1 MGAVGNDPD
10 FRFHS
15 PYAQQKYHNISCFW
29 EKQPRGCLRIS
40 CAFHHSKPR
49 HINGLFLPPTN
60 NAPLQ
65 QAMQEEILPPA
76 PQQESRRH
84 QQHIPLPIHPPLI
97 INLGDEEDDEDDEE
111 ENYVPNWVPKT
122 DADIEEERA
131 IKEICYKSG
140 EYYRIQPPREH
151 QSTNTESS
159 PREKELSPSEAT
171 NRDLQKGKTD
181 HRAFENGDA
190 PLQQAIQEEILPP
203 APQQE
208 SRRHQQ
214 HIPLPI
220 HPPLIINLGDEEDDE
235 DDEEENYVP
244 NWVPKTDADIEEERA
259 IKEICYKSGEYY
271 RIQPPREHQSTNTE
285 SSPRE
290 KELSPSEATNRD
302 LQKGNNVVSIP
313 HQAVQALLRGYL
325 LHPKTVP
332 KEGETSPFPRGIH
345 TSNPRVKP
353 SSQQRGQRKGDETDS
368 SPLCVCTQTGRK
380 SSFRPPEPRRKAYVV
395 YRSVTAKQEPKFS
408 EATAVPEPH
417 GPRGP
422 KQNNQLN
429 TKTRLGTQMQNYGN
443 TYTQISS
450 GSSNSPT
457 WRKRKPH
464 GKTCSHFKT
473 TVQVG
478 NCWTQSPLASKST
491 SSLPTC
497 VSDPPVGPA
506 VTLQSQS
513 LSAVFCNGFKLRK
526 KGAVGLLCF
535 LMANSGERNNNF
547 YSKIAK

>member
-65 QAMQEEILPPA
+65 QAM
-76 PQQESRRH
+76 
-84 QQHIPLPIHPPLI
+84 
-97 INLGDEEDDEDDEE
+97 
-111 ENYVPNWVPKT
+111 
-122 DADIEEERA
+122 
-131 IKEICYKSG
+131 
-140 EYYRIQPPREH
+140 
-151 QSTNTESS
+151 
-159 PREKELSPSEAT
+159 
-171 NRDLQKGKTD
+171 
-181 HRAFENGDA
+181 
-190 PLQQAIQEEILPP
+190 QEEILPP

-408 EATAVPEPH
+408 EATGIHTSNPRVKPSSQQRGQRKGDETDSSPLCVCTQTGRKSSFRPPEP
-417 GPRGP
+417 RRKAYVVYRSVTAKQEP
-422 KQNNQLN
+422 KFSEA
-429 TKTRLGTQMQNYGN
+429 TG
-443 TYTQISS
+443 
-450 GSSNSPT
+450 
-457 WRKRKPH
+457 
-464 GKTCSHFKT
+464 
-473 TVQVG
+473 
-478 NCWTQSPLASKST
+478 
-491 SSLPTC
+491 
-497 VSDPPVGPA
+497 
-506 VTLQSQS
+506 
-513 LSAVFCNGFKLRK
+513 
-526 KGAVGLLCF
+526 GLL
-535 LMANSGERNNNF
+535 LTLDS
-547 YSKIAK
+547 